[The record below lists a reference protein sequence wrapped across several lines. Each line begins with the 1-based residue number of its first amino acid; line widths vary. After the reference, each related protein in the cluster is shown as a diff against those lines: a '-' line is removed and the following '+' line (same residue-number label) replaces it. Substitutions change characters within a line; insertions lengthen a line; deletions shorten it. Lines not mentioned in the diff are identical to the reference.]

1 MSTVRTYYLP
11 EPSPWPIFG
20 AVALLA
26 MAIGAAGW
34 VNHASEGP
42 YVVGGGVVLLA
53 VMLIGWFGTVIREG
67 NSRLFNG
74 QVDTSF
80 HLGMAWFI
88 FTEAMVFAT
97 LFAALFYLR
106 LYSVPDLASG
116 ESASLWP
123 GFRATWPTAGPQFSG
138 SFTRL
143 AAWGVPAINTVVLLS
158 SGAMV
163 SLASSAIAR
172 GNLTRFKLQ
181 LALVIVLGVA
191 FLCLQ
196 ASEYHR
202 AFTQLNLNFSTG
214 VYGATFFIL
223 TGLHGVH
230 VAIGAVFLAI
240 VLARTFGGQITREHH
255 FAFTAGSWYWHF
267 VGVAWVV
274 LFVLVYC
281 I

>member
-1 MSTVRTYYLP
+1 MSNVQKYYLP
-11 EPSPWPIFG
+11 EPTPWPILG
-20 AVALLA
+20 CSALLL
-26 MAIGAAGW
+26 MAVGAAAW
-34 VNHASEGP
+34 VNRAAPGP
-42 YVVGGGVVLLA
+42 YVLFGGLALLA
-53 VMLIGWFGTVIREG
+53 VMLIGWFGTVVREG
-67 NSRLFNG
+67 NSRLYNG

-88 FTEAMVFAT
+88 FTEAMVFAA

-116 ESASLWP
+116 ETASLWP
-123 GFRATWPTAGPQFSG
+123 GFHSVWPSAGPEFSVT
-138 SFTRL
+138 FTRVR
-143 AAWGVPAINTVVLLS
+143 AWGVPAFNTAVLLC

-163 SLASSAIAR
+163 SLASSSIAR
-172 GNLTRFKLQ
+172 GNLARFKLQ

-267 VGVAWVV
+267 VGVAWVA